1 MTLVFFH
8 RHSQPNSESM
18 MTCQKNSLYSA
29 LACVAL
35 LISPLSGWSTPSPSD
50 SDGVAG
56 QQTVPWWKSAVMYQ
70 VYLRSFKDSNNDGVG
85 DLNGLISRLDY
96 LHDLGVD
103 VIWISP
109 HYQSPNKDNGYD
121 VSNYRQ
127 VQKELGSMADF
138 DHLVA
143 ELKKR
148 NMRLV
153 IDAVLNHT
161 SDQHYWFQESRKSQT
176 NPYRQ
181 FYIWRAGNNNQPP
194 NNYRS
199 FFGGSTWQY
208 DDQTRQYYL
217 HYYTTSQ
224 PDLNWDNP
232 KVREEVYS
240 LLQFWI
246 NKGVSGLRL
255 DSIATISKPATFAN
269 VADPSDLTSYS
280 HGPHLHRYI
289 KELNQKVLAGKNIF
303 AIGETPNLQ
312 PDELKLFFNP
322 DRHELDAAVDTSIED
337 VGRNPHAKWQPIPWK
352 LSQLRR
358 YIDHVDS
365 ALGSQGWRTF
375 FLGNHDN
382 PRIVSYFGDDR
393 QKYRIQSAKALATL
407 ILSQRG
413 TPIIFQGDEIGMTN
427 YPFTSINQFNDVW
440 VHQEWKSAVES
451 HHMPVAQFLATMRRT
466 SRDNARTP
474 FQWDTSANG
483 GFSAGSPWL
492 AVNPNYT
499 VINAQAN
506 VADPESIYHYYQ
518 HLIQVRHQNP
528 GLVLGDYHDLDPT
541 DNNVYSYTRRLGK
554 QGFLIVINFTEH
566 ALTYHLPSQLDI
578 KTCLISSDPDHVA
591 AAHQTKLQLQPWQ
604 SAIYILK

>member
-1 MTLVFFH
+1 MAKDT
-8 RHSQPNSESM
+8 HSVTAP
-18 MTCQKNSLYSA
+18 
-29 LACVAL
+29 
-35 LISPLSGWSTPSPSD
+35 
-50 SDGVAG
+50 
-56 QQTVPWWKSAVMYQ
+56 QTIPWWKNAVMYQ
-70 VYLRSFKDSNNDGVG
+70 VYLRSFQDSNNDGVG
-85 DLNGLISRLDY
+85 DLNGLIRRLDY

-121 VSNYRQ
+121 VSDYRQ
-127 VQKELGSMADF
+127 VQKEFGTMADF

-153 IDAVLNHT
+153 IDVVVNHT
-161 SDQHYWFQESRKSQT
+161 SDQHHWFEESRKSQT
-176 NPYRQ
+176 NPYHDY
-181 FYIWRAGNNNQPP
+181 YIWRSGDNNKPP

-208 DDQTRQYYL
+208 NDQTHQYYL

-232 KVREEVYS
+232 KVRGEMYS
-240 LLQFWI
+240 LMNFWI
-246 NKGVSGLRL
+246 QRGVSGLRL
-255 DSIATISKPATFAN
+255 DSIATISKQEAFASI
-269 VADPSDLTSYS
+269 ADPSDLAIYS
-280 HGPHLHRYI
+280 HGPNLHRYI

-303 AIGETPNLQ
+303 SIGETPNLQ
-312 PDELKLFFNP
+312 PNELKLFFDH

-358 YIDHVDS
+358 YIDHVDT
-365 ALGSQGWRTF
+365 ALGPQGWRTF

-382 PRIVSYFGDDR
+382 PRIVSYFGDD
-393 QKYRIQSAKALATL
+393 QEKYRIQSAKALATL

-427 YPFTSINQFNDVW
+427 YPFSSINQFNDVW
-440 VHQEWKSAVES
+440 VHQEWKNTVES
-451 HHMPVAQFLATMRRT
+451 HHMPAAQFLAKMRRT

-474 FQWDTSANG
+474 FQWDTTANG

-492 AVNPNYT
+492 GVNPNYT
-499 VINAQAN
+499 QINAQAN
-506 VADPESIYHYYQ
+506 VADPQSIYHYYQ
-518 HLIQVRHQNP
+518 HLIQIRRQNP
-528 GLVLGDYHDLDPT
+528 GLALGNYHDLDPT
-541 DNNVYSYTRRLGK
+541 DNNVYSYTRRWGK
-554 QGFLIVINFTEH
+554 QKFLVVINFTEY
-566 ALTYHLPSQLDI
+566 ARTYHLPPLLDI
-578 KTCLISSDPDHVA
+578 NTCLISSDPAHVA
-591 AAHQTKLQLQPWQ
+591 TAHQTRLQLQPWQ
-604 SAIYILK
+604 AAIYTLK